1 MVFRYG
7 EREMEYLKGRDRRLA
22 AVIERVGYVE
32 RAVDPDLFSAVVHH
46 IVGQQV
52 SMRAQAAIWAR
63 MQAALGEVSAR
74 AVAGLDV
81 ETLQGLGMTFRKAE
95 YILEFA
101 RRVQTGGF
109 DLEAVRQMDDARAIA
124 ALTSLRGVG
133 VWTAEMILLFCLQ
146 RPDVLSYDD
155 LAIRRGLRMLYRHKS
170 LDRERFERY
179 RRRYSPCG
187 SVASLYLWAVACG
200 AIEGLTDPAARVT
213 ETASPRATL
222 KSTDP
227 AAPRKRA

>member
-1 MVFRYG
+1 M
-7 EREMEYLKGRDRRLA
+7 
-22 AVIERVGYVE
+22 
-32 RAVDPDLFSAVVHH
+32 
-46 IVGQQV
+46 
-52 SMRAQAAIWAR
+52 
-63 MQAALGEVSAR
+63 
-74 AVAGLDV
+74 
-81 ETLQGLGMTFRKAE
+81 GMSLRKAK
-95 YILEFA
+95 YILGFA
-101 RRVQTGGF
+101 RRVQSDEF
-109 DLEAVRQMDDARAIA
+109 DLEAVRRMDDGQAIA

-146 RPDVLSYDD
+146 RSDVLSYDD

-227 AAPRKRA
+227 AAPRA